1 MVSLSKTHLV
11 IPDIH
16 AHPDHHNERATWLSK
31 LIMDIKPDVVVNIG
45 DSADMPSL
53 SSYDKGKRSFHGRT
67 YARDIGSHLDFQERL
82 WTPLR
87 ARKKR
92 LPHRVVLIGNHDQRI
107 EKALDLSPELEGT
120 ISLTDLAL
128 DYFYDTVVPYNG
140 NTPATVAVDGVSYA
154 HFFSSGVMGRAVGG
168 QHPAASLV
176 TTQLTSC
183 VSGHL
188 HLADWCVRTNGNGKK
203 IHGLFTGVYQDY
215 VSEWAGEAN
224 KLWWRG
230 IVVLHNVEDGNFDPQ
245 FISLESIRKEY
256 T

>member
-1 MVSLSKTHLV
+1 MSKTHLV

-67 YARDIGSHLDFQERL
+67 YAADIGSHHSFQQRL
-82 WTPLR
+82 WEPIK

-92 LPHRVVLIGNHDQRI
+92 LPRRVVLIGNHDQRI
-107 EKALDLSPELEGT
+107 EKALDLSPELDGT
-120 ISLTDLAL
+120 ISMDDLGL
-128 DYFYDTVVPYNG
+128 GDYYDEVVPYAG
-140 NTPATVAVDGVSYA
+140 NSPGVTCIDGVSYA
-154 HFFSSGVMGRAVGG
+154 HFFGSGVMGRPVGG
-168 QHPAASLV
+168 QHPATSLI
-176 TTQLTSC
+176 TTKFTSC

-188 HLADWCVRTNGNGKK
+188 HLADWSVRTDANGRR
-203 IHGLFTGVYQDY
+203 IHGVFCGVYQDY
-215 VSEWAGEAN
+215 VSDWAGEAN

-245 FISLESIRKEY
+245 FISLESIKKEY
-256 T
+256 AN